1 MNPTEIAKI
10 ELPMPITTPRLLLRI
25 PQLGEGKKMYEAI
38 KESFNELHLWIP
50 WATKE
55 LTIEQCEE
63 FIRQSRTNWVMRTNK
78 PLGLPMFIFDKNT
91 LLFLGLIAPHTVH
104 WDVPCMEIGYWI
116 RTPYSGK
123 GYMSEAVNAV
133 TQYAFKQMKML
144 RVEIRPNNE
153 KSRKIPERLG
163 YKLEAILKSN
173 RRQLVTNELA
183 DTIIYVR
190 HDLEGLQPL
199 DVSW

>member
-91 LLFLGLIAPHTVH
+91 LLISYVNGVVQTS
-104 WDVPCMEIGYWI
+104 VPANGY
-116 RTPYSGK
+116 
-123 GYMSEAVNAV
+123 A
-133 TQYAFKQMKML
+133 
-144 RVEIRPNNE
+144 
-153 KSRKIPERLG
+153 
-163 YKLEAILKSN
+163 LKSEN
-173 RRQLVTNELA
+173 LPGA
-183 DTIIYVR
+183 Y
-190 HDLEGLQPL
+190 PL
-199 DVSW
+199 PPR